1 MGCNCLNTTI
11 FLSYTVLVNK
21 SSLAYLRWQVGLP
34 EALSI
39 IHIKHDASRAGLSPW
54 TNIKLPGMAYLQAG
68 PSVTDSLLFI
78 WLQISRRITRS
89 NFLQSCSPSERR
101 SSKKIHDPISRN
113 VGLHTVS
120 LTRLS
125 TNLILVQK
133 EWLPVMF
140 AKPAAMSLSSAMSVK
155 VKAASISV
163 QHADHVTVRRVPAH
177 SALELALFGR
187 GLHVDIAIMG

>member
-11 FLSYTVLVNK
+11 FLSYTVLVNN
-21 SSLAYLRWQVGLP
+21 SSLAYLRWQAGLP
-34 EALSI
+34 EALGI
-39 IHIKHDASRAGLSPW
+39 IHDKHDASRAGLSPW

-101 SSKKIHDPISRN
+101 SSKKIQDLKKCRPPH
-113 VGLHTVS
+113 S
-120 LTRLS
+120 LLIRLS
-125 TNLILVQK
+125 NNLILVQK
-133 EWLPVMF
+133 EWPPVVF

-177 SALELALFGR
+177 SALELALFGL